1 MSNMRD
7 HKISTFDFN
16 CFQLLQRV
24 TIIGNYLSFRKL
36 LFDAVN
42 EKLEERIPFLHHPVT
57 SLHNFHDDFTL
68 EDQELLNEMSSAIG
82 LHIVQE
88 PMLTQHIKELPQ
100 TDVDDDY
107 TVACLLMTFIAVAI
121 PELAMSENSRFNVI
135 ISINS
140 MKKFLFWLNYVRN
153 NINEKPACYF

>member
-1 MSNMRD
+1 MY
-7 HKISTFDFN
+7 K
-16 CFQLLQRV
+16 QRV

-42 EKLEERIPFLHHPVT
+42 EKLEERIPFLHNPVI
-57 SLHNFHDDFTL
+57 SLHNFHEDFTL
-68 EDQELLNEMSSAIG
+68 DDQELLNEMFSAIG

-121 PELAMSENSRFNVI
+121 PELAQSENSRFNVNTFRLIFSFPSNDNLIPHYQNCLTLKHI
-135 ISINS
+135 ISNH
-140 MKKFLFWLNYVRN
+140 R
-153 NINEKPACYF
+153 

>member
-1 MSNMRD
+1 MY
-7 HKISTFDFN
+7 K
-16 CFQLLQRV
+16 QRV

-42 EKLEERIPFLHHPVT
+42 EKLEERIPFLHNPVI
-57 SLHNFHDDFTL
+57 SLHNFHEDFTL
-68 EDQELLNEMSSAIG
+68 DDQELLNEMFSAIG

-107 TVACLLMTFIAVAI
+107 TVAADVFFSHRCTARGL
-121 PELAMSENSRFNVI
+121 PEVDGSCSN
-135 ISINS
+135 
-140 MKKFLFWLNYVRN
+140 
-153 NINEKPACYF
+153 PT

>member
-1 MSNMRD
+1 M
-7 HKISTFDFN
+7 
-16 CFQLLQRV
+16 
-24 TIIGNYLSFRKL
+24 

-42 EKLEERIPFLHHPVT
+42 EKLEERIPFLHNPVI
-57 SLHNFHDDFTL
+57 SLHNFHEDFTL
-68 EDQELLNEMSSAIG
+68 DDQELLNEMFSAIG

-121 PELAMSENSRFNVI
+121 PELAQSENSRFNVNTLRLVLCFAKNEI
-135 ISINS
+135 VTIVTHCSTL
-140 MKKFLFWLNYVRN
+140 FLITGN
-153 NINEKPACYF
+153 NWWSQ

>member
-1 MSNMRD
+1 MY
-7 HKISTFDFN
+7 K
-16 CFQLLQRV
+16 QRV

-42 EKLEERIPFLHHPVT
+42 EKLEERIPFLHNPVI
-57 SLHNFHDDFTL
+57 SLHNFHEDFTL
-68 EDQELLNEMSSAIG
+68 DDQELLNEMFSAIG

-121 PELAMSENSRFNVI
+121 PELAQLENSRFNV
-135 ISINS
+135 NT
-140 MKKFLFWLNYVRN
+140 FT
-153 NINEKPACYF
+153 

>member
-1 MSNMRD
+1 M
-7 HKISTFDFN
+7 
-16 CFQLLQRV
+16 
-24 TIIGNYLSFRKL
+24 

-42 EKLEERIPFLHHPVT
+42 EKLEERIPFLHYPVT

-121 PELAMSENSRFNVI
+121 PELAQSENSRFNVI
-135 ISINS
+135 ILVFNS
-140 MKKFLFWLNYVRN
+140 FLMSQPYQTKIVFEN
-153 NINEKPACYF
+153 NRIVCDHI

>member
-1 MSNMRD
+1 M
-7 HKISTFDFN
+7 
-16 CFQLLQRV
+16 
-24 TIIGNYLSFRKL
+24 
-36 LFDAVN
+36 FDAVN
-42 EKLEERIPFLHHPVT
+42 EKLEERIPFLHYPVT
-57 SLHNFHDDFTL
+57 SLHNFHDEFTL

-121 PELAMSENSRFNVI
+121 PELAQSENSRFNVMF
-135 ISINS
+135 SN
-140 MKKFLFWLNYVRN
+140 FLTMFLELNLIHNY
-153 NINEKPACYF
+153 YTL

>member
-1 MSNMRD
+1 MRD
-7 HKISTFDFN
+7 HKIPTFDFN
-16 CFQLLQRV
+16 CFQMLQRV

-42 EKLEERIPFLHHPVT
+42 EKLEERIPFLHNPVT

-135 ISINS
+135 ISIIS
-140 MKKFLFWLNYVRN
+140 MKKILFGYIFVRN
-153 NINEKPACYF
+153 HFNEKPTRYFS